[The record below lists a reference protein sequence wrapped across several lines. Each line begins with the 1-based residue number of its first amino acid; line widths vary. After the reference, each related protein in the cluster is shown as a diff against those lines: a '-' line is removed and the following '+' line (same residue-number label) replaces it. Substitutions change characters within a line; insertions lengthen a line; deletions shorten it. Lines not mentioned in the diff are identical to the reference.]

1 MRRWMFFTQA
11 DCVTIGTQ
19 VMREVRMFDEKLLNK
34 AEALYIRCR
43 LDEAFPLFMEL
54 AGAGCGRAMYFL
66 GEYYNHGL
74 GSIKDRN
81 ETEARYWHG
90 KGAAVGELLS
100 QLNLAYMED
109 PRSEERAVLCR
120 GYFPS
125 VVKAAEAGDIVA
137 ADELGDM
144 YLYGFGV
151 EKSGKQA
158 VFWLE
163 KGVEKGY
170 WRSLNALGDMYRL
183 GEEVEED
190 GKKALSLYRKAE
202 EMHSR
207 EALTSIGFMYYA
219 GQGVDFDEGKA
230 FSYFRKA
237 AGAGDLDAL
246 FMMGRCYMEGSAVEK
261 DDRKAADC
269 FKETADRGYPM
280 GMWALGQSYLHGIGV
295 QRDEKKAVALY
306 QKAAGMNLAAAYSAL
321 AQCYR
326 YGAGVTEDKAAAVEM
341 YKQAFALGQVLRRM
355 RSERCTL
362 WEMKSFRMWQKRS
375 DGMKKGLKWKRRP
388 AGTIW
393 ESAMPRVSVR
403 KSIGTR
409 RWSTFTGRMPQSIPA
424 HWNIS
429 RIICRS
435 SCSKETALLRRSG
448 FIMAE
453 RRR

>member
-190 GKKALSLYRKAE
+190 GKKRFPCTGRRKKC
-202 EMHSR
+202 
-207 EALTSIGFMYYA
+207 IP
-219 GQGVDFDEGKA
+219 
-230 FSYFRKA
+230 
-237 AGAGDLDAL
+237 
-246 FMMGRCYMEGSAVEK
+246 GRRSH
-261 DDRKAADC
+261 R
-269 FKETADRGYPM
+269 
-280 GMWALGQSYLHGIGV
+280 
-295 QRDEKKAVALY
+295 
-306 QKAAGMNLAAAYSAL
+306 SAL
-321 AQCYR
+321 CIMQGR
-326 YGAGVTEDKAAAVEM
+326 VWILMK
-341 YKQAFALGQVLRRM
+341 
-355 RSERCTL
+355 ERHFLISKKRQEREIWTL
-362 WEMKSFRMWQKRS
+362 
-375 DGMKKGLKWKRRP
+375 
-388 AGTIW
+388 
-393 ESAMPRVSVR
+393 
-403 KSIGTR
+403 
-409 RWSTFTGRMPQSIPA
+409 
-424 HWNIS
+424 
-429 RIICRS
+429 S
-435 SCSKETALLRRSG
+435 S
-448 FIMAE
+448 
-453 RRR
+453 

>member
-163 KGVEKGY
+163 KGAEK
-170 WRSLNALGDMYRL
+170 
-183 GEEVEED
+183 
-190 GKKALSLYRKAE
+190 
-202 EMHSR
+202 
-207 EALTSIGFMYYA
+207 
-219 GQGVDFDEGKA
+219 
-230 FSYFRKA
+230 
-237 AGAGDLDAL
+237 
-246 FMMGRCYMEGSAVEK
+246 
-261 DDRKAADC
+261 
-269 FKETADRGYPM
+269 
-280 GMWALGQSYLHGIGV
+280 GIGV
-295 QRDEKKAVALY
+295 LSMLSAICTAWGKKW
-306 QKAAGMNLAAAYSAL
+306 KKMGKKRFPCTGRRKKCIPGRRSHRSAL
-321 AQCYR
+321 C
-326 YGAGVTEDKAAAVEM
+326 T
-341 YKQAFALGQVLRRM
+341 M
-355 RSERCTL
+355 RGRVWILMKGKLFPISGKRQEQGTWTL
-362 WEMKSFRMWQKRS
+362 
-375 DGMKKGLKWKRRP
+375 
-388 AGTIW
+388 
-393 ESAMPRVSVR
+393 
-403 KSIGTR
+403 
-409 RWSTFTGRMPQSIPA
+409 
-424 HWNIS
+424 
-429 RIICRS
+429 S
-435 SCSKETALLRRSG
+435 S
-448 FIMAE
+448 
-453 RRR
+453 

>member
-151 EKSGKQA
+151 EKSGEQA

-219 GQGVDFDEGKA
+219 CLLYT
-230 FSYFRKA
+230 SPSPR
-237 AGAGDLDAL
+237 
-246 FMMGRCYMEGSAVEK
+246 
-261 DDRKAADC
+261 DC
-269 FKETADRGYPM
+269 
-280 GMWALGQSYLHGIGV
+280 S
-295 QRDEKKAVALY
+295 
-306 QKAAGMNLAAAYSAL
+306 
-321 AQCYR
+321 
-326 YGAGVTEDKAAAVEM
+326 
-341 YKQAFALGQVLRRM
+341 
-355 RSERCTL
+355 
-362 WEMKSFRMWQKRS
+362 
-375 DGMKKGLKWKRRP
+375 
-388 AGTIW
+388 
-393 ESAMPRVSVR
+393 
-403 KSIGTR
+403 
-409 RWSTFTGRMPQSIPA
+409 
-424 HWNIS
+424 
-429 RIICRS
+429 
-435 SCSKETALLRRSG
+435 
-448 FIMAE
+448 
-453 RRR
+453 

>member
-1 MRRWMFFTQA
+1 
-11 DCVTIGTQ
+11 
-19 VMREVRMFDEKLLNK
+19 MREVRMFDEKLLNK

-163 KGVEKGY
+163 KGVEKDIGVLSMLLATCTA
-170 WRSLNALGDMYRL
+170 W
-183 GEEVEED
+183 
-190 GKKALSLYRKAE
+190 GKKWKKMEKSSFPVQEGGRNAFQGGAHIDRLYVLCRAGC
-202 EMHSR
+202 
-207 EALTSIGFMYYA
+207 GF
-219 GQGVDFDEGKA
+219 
-230 FSYFRKA
+230 
-237 AGAGDLDAL
+237 
-246 FMMGRCYMEGSAVEK
+246 
-261 DDRKAADC
+261 
-269 FKETADRGYPM
+269 
-280 GMWALGQSYLHGIGV
+280 
-295 QRDEKKAVALY
+295 
-306 QKAAGMNLAAAYSAL
+306 
-321 AQCYR
+321 
-326 YGAGVTEDKAAAVEM
+326 
-341 YKQAFALGQVLRRM
+341 
-355 RSERCTL
+355 
-362 WEMKSFRMWQKRS
+362 
-375 DGMKKGLKWKRRP
+375 
-388 AGTIW
+388 
-393 ESAMPRVSVR
+393 
-403 KSIGTR
+403 
-409 RWSTFTGRMPQSIPA
+409 
-424 HWNIS
+424 
-429 RIICRS
+429 
-435 SCSKETALLRRSG
+435 
-448 FIMAE
+448 
-453 RRR
+453 

>member
-120 GYFPS
+120 GYFPY

-151 EKSGKQA
+151 EKEWEAGCLLA
-158 VFWLE
+158 
-163 KGVEKGY
+163 
-170 WRSLNALGDMYRL
+170 
-183 GEEVEED
+183 GERRR
-190 GKKALSLYRKAE
+190 KK
-202 EMHSR
+202 
-207 EALTSIGFMYYA
+207 
-219 GQGVDFDEGKA
+219 
-230 FSYFRKA
+230 
-237 AGAGDLDAL
+237 
-246 FMMGRCYMEGSAVEK
+246 
-261 DDRKAADC
+261 
-269 FKETADRGYPM
+269 
-280 GMWALGQSYLHGIGV
+280 GIGV
-295 QRDEKKAVALY
+295 LSMLLAICTAWEKKW
-306 QKAAGMNLAAAYSAL
+306 KKM
-321 AQCYR
+321 
-326 YGAGVTEDKAAAVEM
+326 EK
-341 YKQAFALGQVLRRM
+341 
-355 RSERCTL
+355 
-362 WEMKSFRMWQKRS
+362 KRF
-375 DGMKKGLKWKRRP
+375 P
-388 AGTIW
+388 C
-393 ESAMPRVSVR
+393 
-403 KSIGTR
+403 
-409 RWSTFTGRMPQSIPA
+409 TGRRKKCIPG
-424 HWNIS
+424 
-429 RIICRS
+429 
-435 SCSKETALLRRSG
+435 RRSH
-448 FIMAE
+448 
-453 RRR
+453 R

>member
-163 KGVEKGY
+163 KGVEK
-170 WRSLNALGDMYRL
+170 RVL
-183 GEEVEED
+183 
-190 GKKALSLYRKAE
+190 
-202 EMHSR
+202 
-207 EALTSIGFMYYA
+207 
-219 GQGVDFDEGKA
+219 A
-230 FSYFRKA
+230 FS
-237 AGAGDLDAL
+237 
-246 FMMGRCYMEGSAVEK
+246 
-261 DDRKAADC
+261 
-269 FKETADRGYPM
+269 
-280 GMWALGQSYLHGIGV
+280 
-295 QRDEKKAVALY
+295 
-306 QKAAGMNLAAAYSAL
+306 
-321 AQCYR
+321 QCSRR
-326 YGAGVTEDKAAAVEM
+326 YVPPG
-341 YKQAFALGQVLRRM
+341 
-355 RSERCTL
+355 
-362 WEMKSFRMWQKRS
+362 
-375 DGMKKGLKWKRRP
+375 
-388 AGTIW
+388 
-393 ESAMPRVSVR
+393 
-403 KSIGTR
+403 
-409 RWSTFTGRMPQSIPA
+409 
-424 HWNIS
+424 
-429 RIICRS
+429 
-435 SCSKETALLRRSG
+435 RRSG
-448 FIMAE
+448 
-453 RRR
+453 RRWKKSTFPVQEGGRNAFQGGAHIDRLYVLCRAGCGF

>member
-326 YGAGVTEDKAAAVEM
+326 CLLYT
-341 YKQAFALGQVLRRM
+341 
-355 RSERCTL
+355 SP
-362 WEMKSFRMWQKRS
+362 S
-375 DGMKKGLKWKRRP
+375 
-388 AGTIW
+388 
-393 ESAMPRVSVR
+393 PRD
-403 KSIGTR
+403 
-409 RWSTFTGRMPQSIPA
+409 
-424 HWNIS
+424 
-429 RIICRS
+429 
-435 SCSKETALLRRSG
+435 
-448 FIMAE
+448 
-453 RRR
+453 

>member
-1 MRRWMFFTQA
+1 MVYVIFSYTIYSYMRRWMFFTQA

-163 KGVEKGY
+163 KGAEKGY

-190 GKKALSLYRKAE
+190 GKKHFPCTGRRKKC
-202 EMHSR
+202 
-207 EALTSIGFMYYA
+207 IP
-219 GQGVDFDEGKA
+219 
-230 FSYFRKA
+230 
-237 AGAGDLDAL
+237 
-246 FMMGRCYMEGSAVEK
+246 GRRSH
-261 DDRKAADC
+261 R
-269 FKETADRGYPM
+269 
-280 GMWALGQSYLHGIGV
+280 
-295 QRDEKKAVALY
+295 
-306 QKAAGMNLAAAYSAL
+306 SAL
-321 AQCYR
+321 CTMQGR
-326 YGAGVTEDKAAAVEM
+326 VWILMKGKHFPISG
-341 YKQAFALGQVLRRM
+341 RRQ
-355 RSERCTL
+355 EQGTWTL
-362 WEMKSFRMWQKRS
+362 
-375 DGMKKGLKWKRRP
+375 
-388 AGTIW
+388 
-393 ESAMPRVSVR
+393 
-403 KSIGTR
+403 
-409 RWSTFTGRMPQSIPA
+409 
-424 HWNIS
+424 
-429 RIICRS
+429 S
-435 SCSKETALLRRSG
+435 S
-448 FIMAE
+448 
-453 RRR
+453 

>member
-1 MRRWMFFTQA
+1 MSNALNIFHYGIYHLFLYNIFLYASLDVFTQA

-151 EKSGKQA
+151 QKSGKQA

-163 KGVEKGY
+163 KGVEKDIGVLSMLSAICTA
-170 WRSLNALGDMYRL
+170 W
-183 GEEVEED
+183 
-190 GKKALSLYRKAE
+190 GKKWKKMEKSTFPVQEGGRNAFQGGAHIDRLYV
-202 EMHSR
+202 
-207 EALTSIGFMYYA
+207 LC
-219 GQGVDFDEGKA
+219 
-230 FSYFRKA
+230 
-237 AGAGDLDAL
+237 GAG
-246 FMMGRCYMEGSAVEK
+246 C
-261 DDRKAADC
+261 
-269 FKETADRGYPM
+269 
-280 GMWALGQSYLHGIGV
+280 
-295 QRDEKKAVALY
+295 
-306 QKAAGMNLAAAYSAL
+306 
-321 AQCYR
+321 
-326 YGAGVTEDKAAAVEM
+326 
-341 YKQAFALGQVLRRM
+341 
-355 RSERCTL
+355 
-362 WEMKSFRMWQKRS
+362 
-375 DGMKKGLKWKRRP
+375 
-388 AGTIW
+388 
-393 ESAMPRVSVR
+393 
-403 KSIGTR
+403 
-409 RWSTFTGRMPQSIPA
+409 
-424 HWNIS
+424 
-429 RIICRS
+429 
-435 SCSKETALLRRSG
+435 G
-448 FIMAE
+448 F
-453 RRR
+453 

>member
-151 EKSGKQA
+151 EKSGK
-158 VFWLE
+158 E
-163 KGVEKGY
+163 GTGVLSMPSAICTA
-170 WRSLNALGDMYRL
+170 W
-183 GEEVEED
+183 
-190 GKKALSLYRKAE
+190 GKKWKKTERKR
-202 EMHSR
+202 SPC
-207 EALTSIGFMYYA
+207 T
-219 GQGVDFDEGKA
+219 GK
-230 FSYFRKA
+230 RK
-237 AGAGDLDAL
+237 
-246 FMMGRCYMEGSAVEK
+246 RCIPGKRSH
-261 DDRKAADC
+261 
-269 FKETADRGYPM
+269 
-280 GMWALGQSYLHGIGV
+280 Q
-295 QRDEKKAVALY
+295 
-306 QKAAGMNLAAAYSAL
+306 SAL
-321 AQCYR
+321 CIMQGR
-326 YGAGVTEDKAAAVEM
+326 VWILMK
-341 YKQAFALGQVLRRM
+341 
-355 RSERCTL
+355 ERHFLISKKRQEREIWTL
-362 WEMKSFRMWQKRS
+362 
-375 DGMKKGLKWKRRP
+375 
-388 AGTIW
+388 
-393 ESAMPRVSVR
+393 
-403 KSIGTR
+403 
-409 RWSTFTGRMPQSIPA
+409 
-424 HWNIS
+424 
-429 RIICRS
+429 S
-435 SCSKETALLRRSG
+435 S
-448 FIMAE
+448 
-453 RRR
+453 

>member
-170 WRSLNALGDMYRL
+170 WRSLNVPPG
-183 GEEVEED
+183 
-190 GKKALSLYRKAE
+190 
-202 EMHSR
+202 
-207 EALTSIGFMYYA
+207 
-219 GQGVDFDEGKA
+219 
-230 FSYFRKA
+230 
-237 AGAGDLDAL
+237 
-246 FMMGRCYMEGSAVEK
+246 
-261 DDRKAADC
+261 
-269 FKETADRGYPM
+269 
-280 GMWALGQSYLHGIGV
+280 
-295 QRDEKKAVALY
+295 
-306 QKAAGMNLAAAYSAL
+306 
-321 AQCYR
+321 
-326 YGAGVTEDKAAAVEM
+326 
-341 YKQAFALGQVLRRM
+341 
-355 RSERCTL
+355 
-362 WEMKSFRMWQKRS
+362 
-375 DGMKKGLKWKRRP
+375 
-388 AGTIW
+388 
-393 ESAMPRVSVR
+393 
-403 KSIGTR
+403 
-409 RWSTFTGRMPQSIPA
+409 
-424 HWNIS
+424 
-429 RIICRS
+429 
-435 SCSKETALLRRSG
+435 RRSG
-448 FIMAE
+448 
-453 RRR
+453 RRWKKSTFPVQEGGRNAFQGGAHIDRLYVLCRAGCGF